1 MTVVHHYEVKGKHR
15 ITIDMARRMS
25 WAHLRLW
32 SYSSYGNSARERTIL
47 QLILMRL
54 KGAKKLTGETAMPD
68 GKDGKLPQ
76 NVDWETGIAYIEG
89 NAPR

>member
-15 ITIDMARRMS
+15 ITIDTARRMS

-32 SYSSYGNSARERTIL
+32 SYANFGNSVRERVVL
-47 QLILMRL
+47 QLILQRL
-54 KGAKKLTGETAMPD
+54 KGAKKLVAETTMPE